1 MRSLKIYIGNNDHQ
15 LAQLNVRS
23 VDARKAFFRDVIS
36 RAFVDFRKNQRPGE
50 ADRLGNTRSGKSK
63 RRYHRLG
70 FDDGDISMTLLID
83 IGRFL
88 GFRRAP
94 TSDSWQYAGDAYL
107 PLTWDLVLHQ
117 ASMMKWVGLWI

>member
-1 MRSLKIYIGNNDHQ
+1 MFTFG
-15 LAQLNVRS
+15 
-23 VDARKAFFRDVIS
+23 
-36 RAFVDFRKNQRPGE
+36 RPGE
-50 ADRLGNTRSGKSK
+50 ADRLGNPRSGKSK